1 MHMNR
6 VWREMQKIQLSK
18 LFRQELILKTA
29 QKIIQLEEG
38 RVIKDMEGNYIEVE
52 VKVET
57 M

>member
-1 MHMNR
+1 
-6 VWREMQKIQLSK
+6 MQKIQLSK

-52 VKVET
+52 VEVET